1 MYLTNVFRVVATYCT
16 PRPKQN
22 YIIIVIDERNVLW
35 KETEGHPCC
44 IDYNIGPEKF
54 VYPQSRAVKVYCWP
68 CQLKIY
74 CFFVLFVEVSSY
86 LPGKSQ
92 TLQPLSSWW
101 CHWCLLIPSGIWHF
115 SQFTILVDRG
125 NSSEFPHFT
134 DQGTSLWVCLL
145 QLHIS
150 VLDK

>member
-92 TLQPLSSWW
+92 TLQPLSS
-101 CHWCLLIPSGIWHF
+101 
-115 SQFTILVDRG
+115 
-125 NSSEFPHFT
+125 
-134 DQGTSLWVCLL
+134 
-145 QLHIS
+145 
-150 VLDK
+150 